1 MRTVSV
7 KEAAQALGVSPR
19 AIQYRL
25 QNGDLKGTRNKN
37 QFGVLEWRIWATK
50 EIAEGLKSSK
60 PEEQNEQELDFDP
73 EVIDAVEAES
83 INIEEP
89 KTAQP
94 ESNWL
99 DMERD
104 RLRILAEEMTRPLV
118 ETIRKQEQVIADQ
131 TRQLKLLPDLQKQAE
146 KQHKTAEIK
155 ALEVEALKKQ
165 IAALEEEKVKAAAL
179 EEKIHSL
186 EAEQAKAESTT
197 AKLVEVEQALA
208 DLKARDEVLRQELE
222 KAKQPFWK
230 KLFGK

>member
-50 EIAEGLKSSK
+50 EIAEGLKPEKS
-60 PEEQNEQELDFDP
+60 EEQNAQELDFDP
-73 EVIDAVEAES
+73 NIIDAVEAES

-89 KTAQP
+89 KTTEA
-94 ESNWL
+94 ESSWL
-99 DMERD
+99 DVERE

-118 ETIRKQEQVIADQ
+118 ETIRQQEQVIADQ
-131 TRQLKLLPDLQKQAE
+131 NRQLKLLPDLQKQAE
-146 KQHKTAEIK
+146 EQHKYAEIK

-165 IAALEEEKVKAAAL
+165 IAALEEEKTKAAEL
-179 EEKIHSL
+179 EEKIQSL
-186 EAEQAKAESTT
+186 EAEQVKVAVTTEKLTELEKA
-197 AKLVEVEQALA
+197 LV
-208 DLKARDEVLRQELE
+208 DLKSKDEILRKELE
-222 KAKQPFWK
+222 KAKRPFWK
-230 KLFGK
+230 KLFS